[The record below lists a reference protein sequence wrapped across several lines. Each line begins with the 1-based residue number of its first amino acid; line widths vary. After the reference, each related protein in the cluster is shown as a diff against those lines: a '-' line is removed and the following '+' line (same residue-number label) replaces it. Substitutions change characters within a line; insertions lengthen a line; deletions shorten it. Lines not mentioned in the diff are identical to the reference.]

1 MVNTSLYNTL
11 FSKSSKKIG
20 GAKPDINELFN
31 KKKGL
36 LVPTF
41 ANLIFQLGLTYYVM
55 ERYTI
60 TDKKDLPARRTK
72 VWLYFLLQLFIIFI
86 LGVFT
91 LPTIV
96 KFLLFVIFSYTFGV
110 ELAYIKYFSGDAIVK
125 FALLGTVSIFAVM
138 FAIGSFL
145 LLTGINLGYKYG
157 LVLFYALLG
166 LILIRLVT
174 LFTGAISGFYKLL
187 SIVSIL
193 LFSMFIIYD
202 TNVILQR
209 NYFGDFITASLDY
222 YLDIINIFVNLLSF
236 NNN

>member
-11 FSKSSKKIG
+11 FSKSSKIG

-55 ERYTI
+55 DRYTI

-72 VWLYFLLQLFIIFI
+72 VWLYFLLQLVIIFI

-209 NYFGDFITASLDY
+209 NYVGDFITASLDY
-222 YLDIINIFVNLLSF
+222 YLDIINIFINLLNF

>member
-31 KKKGL
+31 KKKSL

-41 ANLIFQLGLTYYVM
+41 ANLIFQLAITYYVM
-55 ERYTI
+55 EIYSI
-60 TDKKDLPARRTK
+60 KDKKDLPARTTK
-72 VWLYFLLQLFIIFI
+72 LWIYFLLQLVIIFT
-86 LGVFT
+86 LGVFQ
-91 LPTIV
+91 LPIIV
-96 KFLLFVIFSYTFGV
+96 KFLLFVIFSYMFGV
-110 ELAYIKYFSGDAIVK
+110 QLSYIKYFSGDAIVK
-125 FALLGTVSIFAVM
+125 FALLGTISIFAVM
-138 FAIGSFL
+138 FSIGSFL

-166 LILIRLVT
+166 LILIRLIT
-174 LFTGAISGFYKLL
+174 LFTGAITGFYKLL

-209 NYFGDFITASLDY
+209 NYLGDFITASLDY
-222 YLDIINIFVNLLSF
+222 YLDIINIFINLLSF